1 MEVKEQEKF
10 LEIKKEV
17 IKIIRNKEEK
27 LEINNIKLEVIED
40 KENSYI
46 IYFESDKVF
55 AQLIITT
62 PGFAPYYYACFNILW
77 LDDDDNKAYWWLD
90 EENSTILDIT
100 ENIDK
105 SLDYFVSC

>member
-27 LEINNIKLEVIED
+27 LEINNIKLEVD
-40 KENSYI
+40 KENHYV
-46 IYFESDKVF
+46 IYFESDKGF
-55 AQLIITT
+55 AQLIVTT
-62 PGFAPYYYACFNILW
+62 PSFASYYYACFNILW
-77 LDDDDNKAYWWLD
+77 LDDDKVYWWLD
-90 EENSTILDIT
+90 EENSTVLDIA

-105 SLDYFVSC
+105 SLDYFISY